1 MQYNKNKNM
10 RKIILTRGIPGS
22 GKTTW
27 AKKWVEEDSEH
38 RIRINWDDLR
48 RMFGKYW
55 VPSREEFIQDVTINI
70 LNDSLNYNYDIVVDN
85 MNLSERSTSI
95 FKSFAEV
102 NHYTI
107 EYKDFKTPL
116 EECLLRNSWR
126 KGDECIDEKVIIEIY
141 NKNLWFYK

>member
-10 RKIILTRGIPGS
+10 KKIILTRGIPGS

-95 FKSFAEV
+95 SKSFA
-102 NHYTI
+102 
-107 EYKDFKTPL
+107 
-116 EECLLRNSWR
+116 
-126 KGDECIDEKVIIEIY
+126 
-141 NKNLWFYK
+141 